1 MSLHPRSSQTLID
14 SKIQRSLPLLYRWF
28 QRHQRPLPWRA
39 SPTPYHIAVSEFMCQ
54 QTRIATVLPY
64 YRRWLRRFP
73 NWSSLARAPKAAVL
87 REWEG
92 LGYYRRARFLHS
104 LAKAVLLLPHHQL
117 PSDPNKL
124 RLLPGIGHYTAGA
137 IASIAF
143 GTAAPAFDGNVA
155 RVLGRLLARRR
166 RSPNLQKLQ
175 AFASI
180 IVPQR
185 NPGTHNQSLMELG
198 ALICLPKNPLC
209 SECPLRLIC
218 PSKSTLPH
226 PTTSRPKP
234 TLLRENLLIVRN
246 RNSTWL
252 THQHPSNR
260 WHSLSLLPTLTNKP
274 KKGKPIGKITYPFT
288 RYKITASVYYLSR
301 PPSGFQGKWHSP
313 ASLASTPLPAPHR
326 KALALLPKLRNL

>member
-73 NWSSLARAPKAAVL
+73 SWTSLARAPQTAVL

-104 LAKAVLLLPHHQL
+104 LAQAVLLLPRRQL
-117 PSDPNKL
+117 PYDPDKL

-180 IVPQR
+180 IVPKQ
-185 NPGTHNQSLMELG
+185 NPGTHNQALMAVSYTHL
-198 ALICLPKNPLC
+198 
-209 SECPLRLIC
+209 
-218 PSKSTLPH
+218 TLP
-226 PTTSRPKP
+226 T
-234 TLLRENLLIVRN
+234 I
-246 RNSTWL
+246 
-252 THQHPSNR
+252 
-260 WHSLSLLPTLTNKP
+260 
-274 KKGKPIGKITYPFT
+274 Y
-288 RYKITASVYYLSR
+288 SV
-301 PPSGFQGKWHSP
+301 
-313 ASLASTPLPAPHR
+313 
-326 KALALLPKLRNL
+326 